1 MTNLL
6 PELDPRARQA
16 CADPTCPPMLSSMT
30 RVLVLKTGA
39 LGDVLRTTSILPGLA
54 RRCAPLELVW
64 LTARGA
70 EPLVEHHRYV
80 SRVVAVD
87 PRERASLA
95 AAEAELA
102 RVPFDWIISLD
113 DEAPLCALAS
123 ALAAASPR
131 GRLSG
136 AHLLP
141 DGRRAYTDDVA
152 PWFDMGLLSRHGKA
166 TADRLKIE
174 NERTHPALYAAML
187 GIDEGR
193 PELPLTGAARAHA
206 ATFAARHGLARGGY
220 GGTQGD
226 RARVIGLNTG
236 AGGRWT
242 SKGLPVERVIAYA
255 VTLAAEL
262 ARQGCVETMFIVL
275 GGPPEAERNAALLA
289 GLAARGMRA
298 IDGGTDNGLL
308 EFAALL
314 ELLDLLLTSD
324 SLALHLGV
332 ARGTR
337 TVAFF
342 APTSAAE
349 IDLYGLGEKVVSTA
363 PDACSYRP
371 DVDTSTLTVER
382 LVEASRRTLARTV
395 RAEARA

>member
-1 MTNLL
+1 
-6 PELDPRARQA
+6 
-16 CADPTCPPMLSSMT
+16 MLSAMP

-64 LTARGA
+64 LTAQGA
-70 EPLVEHHRYV
+70 EPLVEHHHAV
-80 SRVVAVD
+80 ARVVAVD

-95 AAEAELA
+95 AAEAELT
-102 RVPFDWIISLD
+102 RTPFDWIISLD
-113 DEAPLCALAS
+113 DEVPLCALAS

-136 AHLLP
+136 AYLQP
-141 DGRRAYTDDVA
+141 DGSRAYTDDVA
-152 PWFDMGLLSRHGKA
+152 PWFDMGLLSRLGKA
-166 TADRLKIE
+166 TADRLKVE
-174 NERTHPALYAAML
+174 NQRTHPAIYAAML
-187 GIDEGR
+187 GLDEGR
-193 PELPLTGAARAHA
+193 PELPLTPAARAHA
-206 ATFAARHGLARGGY
+206 AAFAARHGLARDGFV
-220 GGTQGD
+220 GTP
-226 RARVIGLNTG
+226 RNRSRVIGLNTG

-242 SKGLPVERVIAYA
+242 SKGLPVERVLDYGVA
-255 VTLAAEL
+255 LAAEL
-262 ARQGCVETMFIVL
+262 ARRERVETVFVVL
-275 GGPPEAERNAALLA
+275 GGPAEADRNTTLLA
-289 GLAARGMRA
+289 GLAARGVRA
-298 IDGGTDNGLL
+298 LDGGTDNGLL

-349 IDLYGLGEKVVSTA
+349 IELYGLGEKVVSTA
-363 PDACSYRP
+363 PDTCSYQP

-382 LVEASRRTLARTV
+382 LVEASLRTLARNV